1 MTVPLSPPEALLALG
16 ADYNRHNDALN
27 SLAIMEIN
35 RPNPATAVSQLIPR
49 TRHLTHSALHIVDAL
64 NHQRMYHSP
73 GIRSAYA
80 RIRQLAHLALDAA
93 DHLLDAEDILDDA
106 RVGAPSE
113 DGPPLTL
120 QEARS
125 EVRDR
130 LVLVRD
136 LTALGADDTLATA
149 ELLAT
154 EMRRQRLLPAGQLLD
169 LSPAQHTAL
178 RAVAQGHVTIDRHND
193 KPRVSRDDLR
203 ISISTIRSLETRG
216 LVGREETPRVLHDE
230 RIHLTSDGCRTLAA
244 GFGQVRP
251 PALTTARPVQVK
263 AASAPARSR

>member
-1 MTVPLSPPEALLALG
+1 MTAQLSAPEALLALAG
-16 ADYNRHNDALN
+16 DYNRHNDALN

-35 RPNPATAVSQLIPR
+35 GTSPATSVGKQIPR
-49 TRHLTHSALHIVDAL
+49 TQHLAHSALHIVDAL

-106 RVGAPSE
+106 RVGTPSE
-113 DGPPLTL
+113 DGPPLTPK
-120 QEARS
+120 EARS

-130 LVLVRD
+130 LALVRD
-136 LTALGADDTLATA
+136 LTALGADDALATA
-149 ELLAT
+149 ELLVT
-154 EMRRQRLLPAGQLLD
+154 EMRRQRLLPADQLLD

-178 RAVAQGHVTIDRHND
+178 RAVAQGFVTIDRHDD

-230 RIHLTSDGCRTLAA
+230 RVHLTADGCRTLAA
-244 GFGQVRP
+244 SFGHVRP
-251 PALTTARPVQVK
+251 PALTTARPAPVK